1 MGALIDLSGFRKRNN
16 LSQAE
21 LAKAIGTSAAF
32 ISQVETGASKMPAEK
47 LQTLERVAEE
57 KHWSTRGLIPAW
69 DRLWLLGKYIGDVDK
84 DNRELDEIYSKDYPK
99 LLNQTIPMEIVDA
112 IGMGQIGIDS
122 ALADFIIAACPKQY
136 KPNKNWLMSGE
147 GDIFP
152 QSVRAA
158 ANGET
163 KMSVPRNDNT
173 GALLESILAKQESLE
188 KELQEIKALLMHKK

>member
-1 MGALIDLSGFRKRNN
+1 MGSLIDLSSFRKRNN

-21 LAKAIGTSAAF
+21 LGKAIGTSAAF

-47 LQTLERVAEE
+47 LETLERIAEE

-69 DRLWLLGKYIGDVDK
+69 DRLCLLVNYIGDVDE
-84 DNRELDEIYSKDYPK
+84 DDRELDKIYSKEYPK

-136 KPNKNWLMSGE
+136 KPNKTWLMTGE

-152 QSVRAA
+152 QNERATA
-158 ANGET
+158 HGET
-163 KMSVPRNDNT
+163 EMSILGNDKT
-173 GALLESILAKQESLE
+173 EALLESILAKQESLE